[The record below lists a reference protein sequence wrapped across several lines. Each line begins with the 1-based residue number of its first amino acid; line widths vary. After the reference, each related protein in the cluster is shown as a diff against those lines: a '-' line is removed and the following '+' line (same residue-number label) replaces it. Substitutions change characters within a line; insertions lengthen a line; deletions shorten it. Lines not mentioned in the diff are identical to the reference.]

1 VRHNTAEIRVGRL
14 LEVRPAAGYANTA
27 AVDLLFDALEQ
38 QTRKVPSDVRLVA
51 AVDWRF
57 CPLMSPEAAQRVS
70 QRIAA
75 NNLRT
80 ERSAALVD
88 SDAPIAVLQFLRVIR
103 EANLPDR
110 KLFFQQLELIQYLTE
125 PLTFAE
131 LARLHSFLAE
141 GTATAARLK

>member
-1 VRHNTAEIRVGRL
+1 VPQNTAELRVGRL
-14 LEVRPAAGYANTA
+14 LEVRPAAGYANVA
-27 AVDLLFDALEQ
+27 AVDVLFDALEQ
-38 QTRKVPSDVRLVA
+38 QTRNVPTEVRLVA

-103 EANLPDR
+103 ESNFPDR
-110 KLFFQQLELIQYLTE
+110 KLFFKQIELVSYLTDL
-125 PLTFAE
+125 LTFEE
-131 LARLHSFLAE
+131 LARLHAFLAE
-141 GTATAARLK
+141 GPATASRLK